1 MNHITP
7 DPQTPDH
14 RTALDRTAN
23 ERTMTLQTLP
33 TDCLGHIF
41 SKIDKYEHIKL
52 LIASFSDDEA
62 KQMGEIADAIL
73 ERLTNIKTAKHSKA
87 LCTIKPQFDDMR
99 KQNRKKN
106 AVQKQM
112 LIRFTNDEG
121 REVVARVDRIPKSV
135 IYTTEFIREGEGW
148 SLTTWTLHNASA
160 IKEFWIAD
168 C

>member
-1 MNHITP
+1 MYDSTP

-14 RTALDRTAN
+14 RIALDRTAN

-52 LIASFSDDEA
+52 LVASFGDDEA
-62 KQMGEIADAIL
+62 KQMGEIAEVIL
-73 ERLTNIKTAKHSKA
+73 ERLSNIKTAKHSKA
-87 LCTIKPQFDDMR
+87 FNTIKAEFNDMR

-112 LIRFTNDEG
+112 FIRLTLEG
-121 REVVARVDRIPKSV
+121 VVARVDKIPISV
-135 IYTTEFIREGEGW
+135 IHATQFIYGASITYTIR
-148 SLTTWTLHNASA
+148 NASA
-160 IKEFWIAD
+160 IEEFWIAD